1 MKIYI
6 NVKENCHC
14 GKMSHKE
21 LARLEEELSLH
32 VHGACV
38 GVILSFLGKLCCISH
53 LKAGRVSDFILKP

>member
-14 GKMSHKE
+14 GKMLHKE

-53 LKAGRVSDFILKP
+53 LKAGRVSMTLS

>member
-6 NVKENCHC
+6 NVRENCHC
-14 GKMSHKE
+14 DKMLHKE
-21 LARLEEELSLH
+21 LARLEEESSLH

-53 LKAGRVSDFILKP
+53 LKAGRVSMTLS

>member
-6 NVKENCHC
+6 NVRENCHC
-14 GKMSHKE
+14 DKMLHKK

-38 GVILSFLGKLCCISH
+38 GVILSFSGKLCYISH
-53 LKAGRVSDFILKP
+53 LKAGRVSMTLS

>member
-38 GVILSFLGKLCCISH
+38 GVILSFLGKLC
-53 LKAGRVSDFILKP
+53 VYDFILKP

>member
-6 NVKENCHC
+6 NVGENCHC

-38 GVILSFLGKLCCISH
+38 GVILSFLRKLCCISH
-53 LKAGRVSDFILKP
+53 LKAGRVSMTILKP

>member
-1 MKIYI
+1 MKINI

-32 VHGACV
+32 VHGAFV
-38 GVILSFLGKLCCISH
+38 GVILSFSGKLCYISH
-53 LKAGRVSDFILKP
+53 LKAGRVSMTLS